1 MTNPMKRRA
10 TIPCVAAMLLTACIS
25 PNIAMT
31 QLQVRQMQT
40 RSYSI
45 SDPKRALKAV
55 LNVLQDEG
63 YIPRQ
68 VDLDLGYIH
77 AVKEV
82 DVTKG
87 DEKFWAQFWH
97 GRDAR
102 WGKRSVLD
110 CAANVT
116 EIQGGMRLRVNFQ
129 VKIMNNKGEVIT
141 VQAIEDP
148 AFYQRFLQKVDKG
161 VFLEKQGL

>member
-1 MTNPMKRRA
+1 MKGLA
-10 TIPCVAAMLLTACIS
+10 TITCVAAMLLTACNQ
-25 PNIAMT
+25 PNAAMT
-31 QLQVRQMQT
+31 QLQIRQMQT
-40 RSYSI
+40 RSYAI

-55 LNVLQDEG
+55 LNVLQDEA

-82 DVTKG
+82 DITK
-87 DEKFWAQFWH
+87 ENEEFWAKFWH

-102 WGKRSVLD
+102 WPKNYVLD

-116 EIQGGMRLRVNFQ
+116 EVKDGMRLRVNFQ
-129 VKIMNNKGEVIT
+129 VKFVNNKGEVIT

-148 AFYQRFLQKVDKG
+148 TFYQSFLQKVDKG

>member
-1 MTNPMKRRA
+1 
-10 TIPCVAAMLLTACIS
+10 MLLTACNQ
-25 PNIAMT
+25 PNVAMT
-31 QLQVRQMQT
+31 QLQIRQMQT
-40 RSYSI
+40 RSYAI
-45 SDPKRALKAV
+45 RDPKRALKAV
-55 LNVLQDEG
+55 LNVLQDEA

-82 DVTKG
+82 DVTNG
-87 DEKFWAQFWH
+87 NQAFWAKFWH

-102 WGKRSVLD
+102 WRKNSILD

-116 EIQGGMRLRVNFQ
+116 VVKDGMRLRVNFQ
-129 VKIMNNKGEVIT
+129 VKIMNNKGEMIT

-148 AFYQRFLQKVDKG
+148 AFYQSFLQKVDKG
-161 VFLEKQGL
+161 VFLQKQGL

>member
-1 MTNPMKRRA
+1 MKRRA
-10 TIPCVAAMLLTACIS
+10 TITCVAALLLSGCNK

-31 QLQVRQMQT
+31 QLQIRQMQT
-40 RSYSI
+40 RTYPI

-55 LNVLQDEG
+55 LNVLQDEA

-68 VDLDLGYIH
+68 ADLDLGFIH

-87 DEKFWAQFWH
+87 DQKFWAKFWH

-102 WGKRSVLD
+102 WRKNSILD

-116 EIQGGMRLRVNFQ
+116 EVKEGMRLRVNFQ
-129 VKIMNNKGEVIT
+129 VKILNNKGEVIT
-141 VQAIEDP
+141 VKAIEDP
-148 AFYQRFLQKVDKG
+148 AFYQAFLQKVDKG